1 MKVSLLSL
9 GAVLLLGSSLAP
21 RLTGAAGVLL
31 RYHFVAGQVITYRVT
46 RTARLTEREG
56 SQPAS
61 TATESQTFLA
71 HYQFGHLRA
80 DGAASLTVRVDHM
93 VARLTQAGKTTHP
106 VTSPSATQFLQ
117 EPNGRRYTR
126 DHRYYGAYSAGDLG
140 ALSPVTV
147 AVGSAWV
154 STLTDGGLILIDKP
168 GTAVTCHNTL
178 VGFVQVLERVA
189 DIQTVCSIR
198 VHGEST
204 VKGKRY
210 RFLGSDSLSGRWRFA
225 VRSGRFLSQRLQET
239 ITEDGT
245 VHDATGVRSFSARV
259 TQTTVQQLVSVTPRP

>member
-140 ALSPVTV
+140 SLSPVTV
-147 AVGSAWV
+147 AVGSTWD
-154 STLTDGGLILIDKP
+154 STLTDGGPIYKP

-178 VGFVQVLERVA
+178 VGFVQTPERA
-189 DIQTVCSIR
+189 ANIQTVCSIR
-198 VHGEST
+198 VNGAST
-204 VKGKRY
+204 VNGKRY
-210 RFLGSDSLSGRWRFA
+210 RFLGSDSLAGRWQFA
-225 VRSGRFLSQRLQET
+225 VRSGRFLAQRLHET
-239 ITEDGT
+239 ITEVGT
-245 VHDATGVRSFSARV
+245 VHNATGVRRFSARV
-259 TQTTVQQLVSVTPRP
+259 TQTTVQQLVSVTPHP